1 VGSATLMPVNALV
14 VGCGRVGSSV
24 ALGLA
29 RAGWDVSVIDEQE
42 QALHRLGDDWAGP
55 FVVGHGMDID
65 VLREAGIEQ
74 ADAVVVS
81 TNGDNTNLVISQVAR
96 KQFGVATVVARIL
109 DPARAQFY
117 SGQGLQIVCPT
128 KTAIDELTRAVLAG
142 QLEKAPA

>member
-1 VGSATLMPVNALV
+1 VNALV

-29 RAGWDVSVIDEQE
+29 REGWNVSVIDEQE